1 MSHQFIEHPPNRASP
16 DAVVAAPHGLFA
28 AILTLALGGLLIGT
42 GEFVSMSLLPA
53 LAASTGVSVPAAGS
67 YISAYAVGVVVGAP
81 AIAIMAARM
90 PRKSVL
96 VALLAIVTAG
106 NLASAF
112 AQGHVTLL
120 AARFLA
126 GVPHGA
132 YYGVACLLAA
142 AMVPANRKA
151 QAAGYVMSGL
161 AAANVIGVPLGTWL
175 GQAFGWRA
183 TFAAIGAGGILTIIL
198 FMLYVPSVVAGAG
211 ASPMRELQGLRRP
224 QLWLTL
230 AVASI
235 GFGGMF
241 AVYSYITPT
250 LVNVSGFALTSVP
263 LVLSLWGIGMIVGNL
278 VGGWLADRALVPAI
292 FGMLVWNAVFLGLFS
307 VVAPSSA
314 GTLVVLFLIGCGFA
328 LVPALQVRLM
338 NVAGEAQTLA
348 AALNHSAFNLS
359 NALGAAV
366 GGYAI
371 AQGAGWASTGWVG
384 AILAVLGAG
393 LMALSSM
400 QRTPKEPENNR
411 S

>member
-1 MSHQFIEHPPNRASP
+1 MT
-16 DAVVAAPHGLFA
+16 APHGLFA
-28 AILTLALGGLLIGT
+28 AIMALALGGLLIGT

-53 LAASTGVSVPAAGS
+53 LASSTGVSVPAAGS
-67 YISAYAVGVVVGAP
+67 YISAYAIGVVLGAP
-81 AIAIMAARM
+81 AIAVMAARA
-90 PRKSVL
+90 PRKTVL
-96 VALLAIVTAG
+96 IVLLAVVTAG
-106 NLASAF
+106 NLASSF
-112 AQGHVTLL
+112 AASHATLL

-142 AMVPANRKA
+142 AMVPDNKKA

-161 AAANVIGVPLGTWL
+161 AAANVVGVPLGTWL

-183 TFAAIGAGGILTIIL
+183 TFGAIGAGGGLSILL
-198 FMLYVPSVVAGAG
+198 FMLYVPAVSAAAG
-211 ASPMRELQGLRRP
+211 ASPMRELRGLRRP

-250 LVNVSGFALTSVP
+250 LVEVTGFELASVP
-263 LVLSLWGIGMIVGNL
+263 LVLSLWGVGMIVGNF

-292 FGMLVWNAVFLGLFS
+292 FGMLVWNAAFLALFS
-307 VVAPSSA
+307 LVAPSRS

-371 AQGAGWASTGWVG
+371 TQGAGWASTGWVG
-384 AILAVLGAG
+384 AILAVLGVS
-393 LMALSSM
+393 LMALSARKRGPGRGR
-400 QRTPKEPENNR
+400 QD
-411 S
+411 